1 MVIAKRAQQLIEAH
15 ACEPRPHA
23 GSLSAVSRSLE
34 RSWTSAGPV
43 SLHSRE
49 IDKVPDEATLF
60 GVIRSVNIRALK
72 DGLSAY
78 LRDVRRGDI
87 VLVTDRG
94 QVIAELRQ
102 PTLHAV
108 GMDPPAARL
117 SQLAEAGRV
126 RLGLPNWA
134 GAYGESRL
142 RLSTQSV
149 RDALDW
155 ARGEDP

>member
-1 MVIAKRAQQLIEAH
+1 M
-15 ACEPRPHA
+15 
-23 GSLSAVSRSLE
+23 
-34 RSWTSAGPV
+34 
-43 SLHSRE
+43 
-49 IDKVPDEATLF
+49 
-60 GVIRSVNIRALK
+60 IRSVNIRALK

-78 LRDVRRGDI
+78 LRDVRRGDV

-94 QVIAELRQ
+94 TVIAELRQ
-102 PTLHAV
+102 PTLHAL
-108 GMDPPAARL
+108 GMDTPASRL

-126 RLGLPNWA
+126 RVGLPNSA